1 MWEESPQKADEEENV
16 VPAKRPRG
24 RPRKHSNF
32 APKKDDVEIIKSEFV
47 SCCALGCPNT
57 SESYIMNCL
66 PRDSKLKQK
75 WVEKID
81 RLDWAPDD
89 DSALCEVHFE
99 PDSWDVDAGEEKI
112 LKHTAVPTL
121 YLHGE
126 AIKSWVTLDSSGNME
141 DVLGPNVTTGDEKDD
156 NDDDED
162 IEEEEQKS
170 ESEEEDPEVI
180 VKREVLEP
188 EIDMVEGSEDVLSRD
203 TSSTEEQ
210 FETIYC
216 DSTFNEDEEDS
227 SDVQPHGQEASM
239 GLEMSRSELENPLNL
254 DSIASDDRQIQ
265 DRQVSCM
272 ADAEGK
278 KNSANFLVISQP
290 HYKKVIRRRSSSMLN
305 DDFQCPICER
315 RLSRRKNLEIHMEK
329 LHPNGE
335 LSEYQKRKKAEQIVM
350 KEQPTFKKPPPPL
363 TPIVPTCLLTSPLTL
378 PQPKMGTLVSTS
390 QPATPTLLTTTMVTA
405 SSPLDPSPA
414 GGEMKK
420 QFLLLLPKPMEA
432 PASPAP
438 APPEQPKPPIDDPLI
453 FSLNLYQV
461 SSEKRAPLK
470 EKLRELVE
478 AVMTKNLNPE
488 KIIIAYDRT

>member
-1 MWEESPQKADEEENV
+1 MIVAFKPEMWEESPQKADEEENV

-216 DSTFNEDEEDS
+216 DSTFNEDEALNCANCYRKTPAMS
-227 SDVQPHGQEASM
+227 SLTG
-239 GLEMSRSELENPLNL
+239 
-254 DSIASDDRQIQ
+254 
-265 DRQVSCM
+265 
-272 ADAEGK
+272 
-278 KNSANFLVISQP
+278 
-290 HYKKVIRRRSSSMLN
+290 
-305 DDFQCPICER
+305 
-315 RLSRRKNLEIHMEK
+315 RK
-329 LHPNGE
+329 
-335 LSEYQKRKKAEQIVM
+335 
-350 KEQPTFKKPPPPL
+350 
-363 TPIVPTCLLTSPLTL
+363 LL
-378 PQPKMGTLVSTS
+378 
-390 QPATPTLLTTTMVTA
+390 
-405 SSPLDPSPA
+405 
-414 GGEMKK
+414 
-420 QFLLLLPKPMEA
+420 
-432 PASPAP
+432 
-438 APPEQPKPPIDDPLI
+438 
-453 FSLNLYQV
+453 
-461 SSEKRAPLK
+461 
-470 EKLRELVE
+470 
-478 AVMTKNLNPE
+478 
-488 KIIIAYDRT
+488 